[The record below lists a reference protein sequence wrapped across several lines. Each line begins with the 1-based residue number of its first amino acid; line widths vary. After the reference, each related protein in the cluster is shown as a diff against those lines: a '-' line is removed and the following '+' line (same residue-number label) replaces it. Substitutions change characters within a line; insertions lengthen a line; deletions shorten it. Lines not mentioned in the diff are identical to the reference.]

1 MRIAYLGQMAD
12 IATENGISKKIRM
25 QTAAWF
31 AAGHSVRYFALEP
44 TTAFW
49 AGLAPLEAEVL
60 ARGGNAISRAL
71 QSSRLAA
78 RVRAW
83 RPDAIYFRY
92 AYHSPGFPALF
103 RAIPTV
109 AEINSDD
116 RVEYALTLSRAKQ
129 WYHRL
134 TRSRVLRS
142 VRAFVPVTH
151 ELAERL
157 AVFGRPAETIGN
169 SIALDEFTPLPPAPA
184 DAPLRAI
191 FVGSPQ
197 TPWHGLDRVAE
208 LATLFPAIGF
218 DVIGCTFE
226 QWRQITGAVAPAP
239 TNVVFHGSLLRS
251 RYEPLARAATFALGT
266 FGLYRKGMDEA
277 CPLKVREYLA
287 LGLPVLAAY
296 RDTDVPP
303 EADYF
308 LRLPNDAARLAPHC
322 PAIAAWIEH
331 WRGRRVSRARVEHLD
346 TRHKEAQRLA
356 FIARIIAASAK

>member
-1 MRIAYLGQMAD
+1 MRIAYLGQMAE

-25 QTAAWF
+25 QGTAWL
-31 AAGHSVRYFALEP
+31 AAGHTVRYFALEP
-44 TTAFW
+44 MPAIW
-49 AGLAPLEAEVL
+49 PGLAPLEAEVL
-60 ARGGNAISRAL
+60 ARGNLLARAL
-71 QSSRLAA
+71 QSRRLAA

-134 TRSRVLRS
+134 TRARVLRAVS
-142 VRAFVPVTH
+142 AFVPVTH
-151 ELAERL
+151 ELAERF

-169 SIALDEFTPLPPAPA
+169 SIALDEFAPLPPVPA
-184 DAPLRAI
+184 GAPLRAI

-197 TPWHGLDRVAE
+197 TPWHGLERVAE
-208 LATLFPAIGF
+208 LAALFPEIGF
-218 DVIGCTFE
+218 DVIGCTFD
-226 QWRQITGAVAPAP
+226 QWRRITGAVAPAP
-239 TNVVFHGSLLRS
+239 ANVMFHGSLLRS

-266 FGLYRKGMDEA
+266 FGLYRKSMHEA

-303 EADYF
+303 EAEYF
-308 LRLPNDAARLAPHC
+308 LRLPNDAAPLAPHR
-322 PAIAAWIEH
+322 ASIAAWVER
-331 WRGRRVSRARVEHLD
+331 WRGRRVSCALVAHLD
-346 TRHKEAQRLA
+346 TSCKEAQRLA
-356 FIARIIAASAK
+356 FITRIVAASEP